1 MRRFLL
7 ILFLAPLS
15 ALAEGT
21 DRLKNFVETTRS
33 AKADFTQTVTGN
45 NAKKPQQASGEMQ
58 FSRPGKFRWSYDKPY
73 EQLIVG
79 DGDKLWI
86 YDKDLEQVTVKSLD
100 QALGGSPAAL
110 LAGSNEIEKS
120 FALQNAGTK
129 DGLEW
134 LEAIP
139 KMPDS
144 TFSTVRMGFDNSG
157 LKVMELND
165 HFGQQTLI
173 KFSNLQKNPEFAAQT
188 FEFTP
193 PKGADV
199 IGE

>member
-1 MRRFLL
+1 MRAFILLFLL
-7 ILFLAPLS
+7 VAPP
-15 ALAEGT
+15 AFADGIEK
-21 DRLKNFVETTRS
+21 LKAFIETTS
-33 AKADFTQTVTGN
+33 TAQADFSQTVTDGK
-45 NAKKPQQASGEMQ
+45 AKKLQQAGGQMQ

-79 DGDKLWI
+79 DGAKLWI

-100 QALGGSPAAL
+100 QALGSSPAAL
-110 LAGSNEIEKS
+110 LAGSNEIEKAY
-120 FALQNAGTK
+120 ALQNAGAK

-134 LEAIP
+134 LEAVP

-157 LKVMELND
+157 LKAMELND
-165 HFGQQTLI
+165 HFGQKTAI
-173 KFSNLQKNPEFAAQT
+173 TFSNLQKNPKLPAQA
-188 FEFTP
+188 FEFYP
-193 PKGADV
+193 PAGADV